1 MSDYFLARVNP
12 LINRGSYLTHNWGE
26 IPRQA
31 TKELIFK
38 HKENNQ
44 TRATTDLALTLK
56 KRNKRFAQFRNTY
69 YRLFKKGEIS
79 VLLLVCSID
88 NYKSP
93 SIALKDCIRK
103 IKRLNHRVLGYIAIR
118 DIGDIKFKRHFHIM
132 LSIKKISKVEF
143 EILKGKKRSENYE
156 FILCEDLPD
165 FEHYLSE
172 KAVYAPYKHKSYY
185 SSRQFRKI

>member
-12 LINRGSYLTHNWGE
+12 LINRDSYLTRNWGE
-26 IPRQA
+26 IPRKA

-56 KRNKRFAQFRNTY
+56 KRNKRFAEFRNTY
-69 YRLFKKGEIS
+69 YRLFKKREIS
-79 VLLLVCSID
+79 VLLFVCSID
-88 NYKSP
+88 RYKSP

-103 IKRLNHRVLGYIAIR
+103 IKRLNHTVLGYIAIR
-118 DIGDIKFKRHFHIM
+118 DIGDIEFKRHFHIM
-132 LSIKKISKVEF
+132 LSLKKISKDEF
-143 EILKGKKRSENYE
+143 ENLKGRKRSENYE
-156 FILCEDLPD
+156 FILCEDLTD
-165 FEHYLSE
+165 FVHYLSE

-185 SSRQFRKI
+185 SSRQFRKL